1 MSSSVLIRWGGLA
14 AMLGGTLW
22 TIATV
27 VHASKPRGCIAAECA
42 SRPMR
47 ESGPLVGILTLL
59 SVLLFAAGAVGLVAL
74 MRSGGRFGR
83 GGNAGVVL
91 GVVGAALMVIATLVQ
106 ALFFGGDF
114 PLMPYFVVPGLL
126 ALVIGFLL
134 AGIAILR
141 SGVLPRW
148 VAVLVIVG
156 ALAMLVANEQTAR
169 VLLMI
174 PFGVAWVA
182 VGYVLWS
189 EDGASTGQPARRVR

>member
-1 MSSSVLIRWGGLA
+1 MSSSALIRWGGLA

-22 TIATV
+22 SIATV

-42 SRPMR
+42 TRPMR
-47 ESGPLVGILTLL
+47 ESGALDGILTLL
-59 SVLLFAAGAVGLVAL
+59 SVLLFAVGAAGLVAL
-74 MRSGGRFGR
+74 VRSAGRFGR
-83 GGNAGVVL
+83 TGNAGAVIGAGGSAVL
-91 GVVGAALMVIATLVQ
+91 VIATLIQ
-106 ALFFGGDF
+106 AIFFGDDL

-126 ALVIGFLL
+126 AAVVGFLL

-156 ALAMLVANEQTAR
+156 ALAMLGANEQTAR

-182 VGYVLWS
+182 VGYVLWT
-189 EDGASTGQPARRVR
+189 GAGAPTGRSAARVR

>member
-1 MSSSVLIRWGGLA
+1 MSSSVLIRWSGLS

-22 TIATV
+22 TIASV
-27 VHASKPRGCIAAECA
+27 AHASKPRGCIAAECA

-47 ESGPLVGILTLL
+47 ESGAFVGILSLL
-59 SVLLFAAGAVGLVAL
+59 SVLLIAAGVVGLVVLAR
-74 MRSGGRFGR
+74 RSGRFGR
-83 GGNAGVVL
+83 TGSAGVV
-91 GVVGAALMVIATLVQ
+91 VGAVGAVVLVIATLVQ
-106 ALFFGGDF
+106 AIFFGGDF

-126 ALVIGFLL
+126 AAVVGLLL

-148 VAVLVIVG
+148 VAVLGIVG
-156 ALAMLVANEQTAR
+156 ALAMLGANEQTAR

-182 VGYVLWS
+182 VGYVLWTGS
-189 EDGASTGQPARRVR
+189 GASTGQPAARVR